1 MKKIMLAVATFAL
14 TALAASNTFHVTFDE
29 AAWIGGTEVK
39 AGSYKVQLEGNKAIL
54 KSGKTVIEAPAK
66 LESGDHKFQ
75 SDGVVTNTV
84 NDKQVVREIQIGGTK
99 DRIVF
104 EASAA
109 TN

>member
-29 AAWIGGTEVK
+29 AAWINGTQLKPGDYRVQVEGDK
-39 AGSYKVQLEGNKAIL
+39 AVL

-66 LESGDHKFQ
+66 METADHKFG
-75 SDGVVTNTV
+75 STGVVL
-84 NDKQVVREIQIGGTK
+84 DSKQKVQEIQIGGTK

-104 EASAA
+104 QTASP
-109 TN
+109 TGF